1 MDILVVIL
9 KGVITV
15 NFLWALYFG
24 VENYRMTQSH
34 SWLFLDLG
42 LGTAFI
48 LSLVRLVKEFF
59 YTDFQQF
66 ESIIVVLEVV
76 KVNLIPFVTAFLL
89 ASALAIGRERI
100 SAVIPIGKKEEVPL
114 RCGIEKGITYLV
126 KEETPRDG
134 YQVFLDLLSRGYQ
147 GLLILRTHPDEVR
160 KEYTVDV
167 PILWMSR
174 LQVGDNAVYPNVTVI
189 EQVIEEFFEHKGNH
203 VVLIE
208 RLDYLISQ
216 QGFEKTLQF
225 IQKLSSLVYITKS
238 VAIVHIDPLTI
249 GERELMLIEKETKE
263 FREKP
268 QELEE
273 ELAEMLLYLYE
284 KNRRGRKPN
293 LREVTQD
300 LGLSR
305 NTAKKRMNMLRLRNL
320 IILKKKGREKVVEIT
335 RWGEDIVR

>member
-1 MDILVVIL
+1 MDILVVVL
-9 KGVITV
+9 KGIITV
-15 NFLWALYFG
+15 NFLGALYFG
-24 VENYRMTQSH
+24 VKNYRMTRSY
-34 SWLFLDLG
+34 SWLFLGLALG
-42 LGTAFI
+42 SAFT

-66 ESIIVVLEVV
+66 ESVIVVLEVI

-89 ASALAIGRERI
+89 ASAIAIRRERI
-100 SAVIPIGKKEEVPL
+100 SAVMPIGKEEEIRP
-114 RCGIEKGITYLV
+114 RCGIERGITYLV
-126 KEETPRDG
+126 TKETPMQG
-134 YQVFLDLLSRGYQ
+134 YQVFLDLLSRGYR

-160 KEYTVDV
+160 KEYDIDV

-189 EQVIEEFFEHKGNH
+189 EQIIEEFLECKGDH
-203 VVLIE
+203 VVFIE

-238 VAIVHIDPLTI
+238 VAIVHIDSLTI
-249 GERELMLIEKETKE
+249 GERELMLIEKETRQFKE
-263 FREKP
+263 KAED
-268 QELEE
+268 LEE
-273 ELAEMLLYLYE
+273 ELAEMLLYFYE

-293 LREVTQD
+293 LTEVTQD

-305 NTAKKRMNMLRLRNL
+305 NTAKKRMNMLRLKNL

-335 RWGEDIVR
+335 RWGEDLVR

>member
-1 MDILVVIL
+1 MDIVVVIL
-9 KGVITV
+9 KGIITI
-15 NFLWALYFG
+15 NFFWALYFG
-24 VENYRMTQSH
+24 VKNYKMTQSH
-34 SWLFLDLG
+34 SWLFLDMG
-42 LGTAFI
+42 LGTAFM

-59 YTDFQQF
+59 YTDFERY
-66 ESIIVVLEVV
+66 ESTIVVLEVI

-89 ASALAIGRERI
+89 ASAIAIGRERI
-100 SAVIPIGKKEEVPL
+100 SAVIPIGKKEEVPP
-114 RCGIEKGITYLV
+114 RCGIERGITYLAR
-126 KEETPRDG
+126 EETPKNG
-134 YQVFLDLLSRGYQ
+134 YQVFLDLLSKGYR

-160 KEYTVDV
+160 KEYDINV
-167 PILWMSR
+167 PILWMSM
-174 LQVGDNAVYPNVTVI
+174 LQVGNNAVYPNVAVI
-189 EQVIEEFFEHKGNH
+189 EQMIEEFLESRGDH

-216 QGFEKTLQF
+216 QGFDKTLQF

-263 FREKP
+263 FKEKP

-273 ELAEMLLYLYE
+273 ELAEMLLYIFE

-293 LREVTQD
+293 LTEITQD
-300 LGLSR
+300 LALSR
-305 NTAKKRMNMLRLRNL
+305 NTAKKRMNILRLRNL

-335 RWGEDIVR
+335 RSGEDIVH